1 MDKDNPLVKLDF
13 DDETDEGDVWVSE
26 EFQALTSLQQA
37 DLLQDWRARLN
48 KMYDGVIADP
58 DFLRDLSPKA
68 TGMRLV

>member
-1 MDKDNPLVKLDF
+1 MDKDNPLVKLDM
-13 DDETDEGDVWVSE
+13 DDDMDEGDVWVSK